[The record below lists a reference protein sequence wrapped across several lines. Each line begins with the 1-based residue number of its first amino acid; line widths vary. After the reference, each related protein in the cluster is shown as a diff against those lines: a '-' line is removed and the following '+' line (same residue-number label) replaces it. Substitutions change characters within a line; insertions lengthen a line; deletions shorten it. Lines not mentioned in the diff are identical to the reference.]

1 MCGDELDDYINVIIK
16 INGYFF
22 FFYIS
27 QVEYKIGY
35 LKIDYKNE

>member
-16 INGYFF
+16 INGYYRYYWFMYIF

-27 QVEYKIGY
+27 
-35 LKIDYKNE
+35 